1 MRRTIGIIGMG
12 VSGFA
17 VLLALS
23 RLEKARLKN
32 LSIICFDDQLHFGRG
47 IPFQEDID
55 LALINSPVDDIS
67 FDYRDMSDFV
77 AWMTD
82 NGYETYQDYVSRSLY
97 GQYMSERG
105 QDLIDQLGV
114 ELVLSRVDGL
124 TYLQGTQQWQV
135 TVDGQV
141 YEVIFD
147 ELHLACG
154 DLPPIDP
161 YQLEGNSNYI
171 GDPYPLK
178 DLGQDL
184 GAAKEVAL
192 IGTGLA
198 AVDVLKWLL
207 SQPETTVMAFSRSNY
222 FPTVRILAGK
232 PLHWEVMTD
241 AKLDQL
247 CQEAHFSFE
256 TFEALLL
263 GELQALG
270 FEDWAKV
277 CETYLGPGIDGLDL
291 AKKYPEELYQLQQL
305 ASRVADWL
313 TDLWPLMTRS
323 DRKKYQDTYEKE
335 IINLR
340 NPMPE
345 ISAEAILE
353 ASRSGRLGLLDQV
366 TDVSETEHG
375 FKIQAETGKVY
386 HAAHLINATGYHLK
400 SSNQDRATALLRDLL
415 DQRLIQIDEQG
426 GLSVLAETAQVIS
439 PRFGLLPTLFA
450 YGELV
455 NGVIYQNNS
464 TIKIQKIAERA
475 ICSSQGSKI
484 DC

>member
-141 YEVIFD
+141 YGVIFD
-147 ELHLACG
+147 EIHLTCG

-161 YQLEGNSNYI
+161 YRLEGYSNYI

-178 DLGQDL
+178 NLGQAL
-184 GAAKEVAL
+184 SEAREVAL

-222 FPTVRILAGK
+222 FPTVRILKTNSPCWA
-232 PLHWEVMTD
+232 VMTD

-247 CQEAHFSFE
+247 CQEDHFSFE
-256 TFEALLL
+256 DFEALFL

-291 AKKYPEELYQLQQL
+291 AKKYPEALYQLQQL

-345 ISAEAILE
+345 VSARTILE
-353 ASRSGRLGLLDQV
+353 AGRSGRLQLLDQV
-366 TDVSETEHG
+366 TNVVAIEDG
-375 FKIQAETGKVY
+375 FAITVEDGKSY
-386 HAAHLINATGYHLK
+386 HVRQVVNATGYHLTLE
-400 SSNQDRATALLRDLL
+400 NQDKATVLLKNLL
-415 DQRLIQIDEQG
+415 NHRLIQIDAQG
-426 GLSVLAETAQVIS
+426 GLSILAETAQVIS

-450 YGELV
+450 HGELV

-475 ICSSQGSKI
+475 ICSYQGSKI